1 MFVWARVVE
10 TIIRLFVN
18 LPSLSVMNQ
27 GGLPKTSK
35 PYRIDSIK
43 LQYLFYKKVITVGFT
58 SRPSCYEYM
67 QNLCF
72 VYNLEGCS
80 WSILL
85 LMQLF
90 NISAFS
96 SMFVLLYSW
105 GNGFVKKKKQ
115 NYSPCFLVHI
125 NIICL
130 IFPMFLRFICM
141 LYIRPKLIKC
151 ATTPV
156 HSIKLCRPSVSYR
169 FRTRT
174 CLS

>member
-1 MFVWARVVE
+1 MNEKNMFVWARVVE

-85 LMQLF
+85 LMQLSTF
-90 NISAFS
+90 PLFHQCSYYYIHEGPDLLKRRNKTILLAFW
-96 SMFVLLYSW
+96 F
-105 GNGFVKKKKQ
+105 
-115 NYSPCFLVHI
+115 
-125 NIICL
+125 
-130 IFPMFLRFICM
+130 
-141 LYIRPKLIKC
+141 
-151 ATTPV
+151 T
-156 HSIKLCRPSVSYR
+156 
-169 FRTRT
+169 
-174 CLS
+174 